1 MLADVVDKVA
11 HGTFV
16 VVVIV
21 RLLLELGH
29 DATRIFIGPVSQHHY
44 IVAVVLKRFRLFRVD
59 DDWTVNAC
67 LLLQTRVAVVPVRT
81 VLMHLEFVLVHS
93 IGRDAM
99 ETQTRYTVHVG
110 GQNDPV
116 PMNGGV
122 LV

>member
-1 MLADVVDKVA
+1 MLADVVDKVT

-16 VVVIV
+16 VVVVV

-29 DATRIFIGPVSQHHY
+29 DATRIFIGPVSQHHH
-44 IVAVVLKRFRLFRVD
+44 IVAVVLKRLRLFRVD

-81 VLMHLEFVLVHS
+81 VLMHLEFVLVHA

-99 ETQTRYTVHVG
+99 ETQTRHTVHVG